1 MHYVQLVYVFDT
13 GEDLLKELA
22 SLFLFQASV
31 CDYVIE
37 EFSPRGVL
45 HDQVQLFRGLN
56 DLIKLDDIRV
66 TNELEDM
73 NFASHTLHI
82 WNVCNTVFLKDFYS
96 NFFSC

>member
-1 MHYVQLVYVFDT
+1 MYYVQLVYVFDT

-31 CDYVIE
+31 CDYVIKK
-37 EFSPRGVL
+37 FSPRGVL

-73 NFASHTLHI
+73 NFASYTLHI
-82 WNVCNTVFLKDFYS
+82 
-96 NFFSC
+96 